1 MSEADIHL
9 LVTFALRKEW
19 HPIKR
24 IVVLV
29 VLAMAASS
37 VALGQMAEDK
47 SAPKGKV
54 EQELIK
60 LEKDRAQAA
69 VRADTPFLEQNT
81 ADDYT
86 FINPR
91 GALTTKAQMLAAFK
105 SRCESC
111 RRCKSRTN
119 WATWSMKKRS
129 VRCRLESYL
138 ARDVP

>member
-1 MSEADIHL
+1 M
-9 LVTFALRKEW
+9 
-19 HPIKR
+19 KR

-37 VALGQMAEDK
+37 VALGQMKEDK
-47 SAPKGKV
+47 SAPKGNV

-69 VRADTPFLEQNT
+69 VRADTAFLEQNT

-105 SRCESC
+105 
-111 RRCKSRTN
+111 
-119 WATWSMKKRS
+119 
-129 VRCRLESYL
+129 
-138 ARDVP
+138 